1 MARKKGSANLAA
13 SLEVLAGAPLDARS
27 VVDSVSD
34 LTTAATFSYYY
45 EGMPVYVKEESKMYV
60 LSSSDPTDSDSWK
73 EVGEGSGGGGASA
86 LYTGT
91 LLASGWSNKTQTV
104 SVSGI
109 KASDNGTIG
118 LLNSA
123 TSAQI
128 EAARNAVITVST
140 VAANAVTFACEEVP
154 SIDIPFGVVV
164 GGGGS
169 GSADFP
175 SGGTTGQALVK
186 KSNADNDVEWG
197 TINSIP
203 NGGTTG
209 QVLAKKSN
217 TDKDVEW
224 VNQIDTQKEIKD
236 NGTAVTDRDTIN
248 FTDFD
253 ISDDST
259 NAETDIKAH
268 RLTAGE
274 LAEICSTLPGAPTQY
289 PKYSTTEQ
297 VVGEWIDGK
306 PLYQRT
312 VDIDLSQISKP
323 ASTASTWVGL
333 LELTT
338 IVSDIDLVFITDG
351 SYFFYNN
358 TVVPLTCYQ
367 DSSANIFYMTCIA
380 GNKKNI
386 NVKTNGDSWFYNALG
401 TSNSKFVVTIQYTK
415 NTV

>member
-13 SLEVLAGAPLDARS
+13 SLEVLAGAPLDART
-27 VVDSVSD
+27 VVDSKSD

-45 EGMPVYVKEESKMYV
+45 VGMPVFVIAESKMYV
-60 LSSSDPTDSDSWK
+60 LAGSDPTVATNWK
-73 EVGEGSGGGGASA
+73 ELGEGSGGGGGGTAA

-104 SVSGI
+104 TVSGI
-109 KASDNGTIG
+109 SADDNGTIG

-164 GGGGS
+164 GGGG
-169 GSADFP
+169 GSAEFP

-203 NGGTTG
+203 DGGDEG

-224 VNQIDTQKEIKD
+224 VDQIDTQKEIKD
-236 NGTAVTDRDTIN
+236 NGTAVTDRDTLN

-259 NAETDIKAH
+259 NEETDIKAH

-297 VVGEWIDGK
+297 VVGEWINNK
-306 PLYQRT
+306 PIYQKTYTFTNPTLDSLIPLDSILPNADKVWIENAIAERQY
-312 VDIDLSQISKP
+312 DIATPYYK
-323 ASTASTWVGL
+323 
-333 LELTT
+333 
-338 IVSDIDLVFITDG
+338 
-351 SYFFYNN
+351 
-358 TVVPLTCYQ
+358 
-367 DSSANIFYMTCIA
+367 DSSDHLQICSYRT
-380 GNKKNI
+380 K
-386 NVKTNGDSWFYNALG
+386 
-401 TSNSKFVVTIQYTK
+401 SNNNLSIIVRSNTTVSSMDVTFKYTK
-415 NTV
+415 TTD